1 MATVRLRALTDWV
14 VDRPSTVVLG
24 AVVVTLGIGPMA
36 LLPTES
42 PTYSGMA
49 NLGPTLFTYTVALV
63 AAFAVMAVRM
73 PRRLA
78 YGSLTWIPLAIWVAL
93 GLIFWDHAPRTF
105 SGAIQLA
112 LAGMAFATG
121 WAAAQVRLTRLED
134 EPGDRWPPALGWA
147 FALVA
152 WVQLLA
158 VGLAAVGLP
167 LRRIEG
173 VQALDILGRATG
185 LTAHPGELAKLLFFC
200 GMCALALPQRT
211 DRQRWLAWATLAAV
225 FLGVWLTQS
234 RTVLVA
240 VVGMVGLFLLL
251 ELTAGRW
258 QRRDLAILGLT
269 AALGLASLPW
279 LISRFLAD
287 PGGGARGHVAGVA
300 FEAIAAHPLLG
311 VGANGY
317 VAVVGRTDELTA
329 SGVPVHNM
337 FLLSAAELGVTG
349 ALLLWAPL
357 LLVLAAAVRRTWVT
371 RGADLPARLV
381 VSAAPGVLLIGMTG
395 WGLMQGPYLLMFM
408 LLFGYFGAR
417 IDIAAPHPASLVV
430 HAGVVPQAPEPE
442 EPAVVP
448 ATEADTADEAG
459 PADVDETNV
468 TVEPGPAEVEAAS
481 GLDTGAAAAGD
492 GAETGAEVDPVGHT
506 DAQSGP
512 EATPEPGDA
521 PGKDRPDVTAEA
533 DTTPAGESGKAGNH
547 GRRR

>member
-1 MATVRLRALTDWV
+1 MATVRLRALTGWV

-36 LLPTES
+36 LLPAES

-49 NLGPTLFTYTVALV
+49 NIGPTLFTYTVAL
-63 AAFAVMAVRM
+63 AGAFAVMAVRM

-78 YGSLTWIPLAIWVAL
+78 FGTLTWAPLAAWVAL
-93 GLIFWDHAPRTF
+93 GLIFWPHEPRTF

-121 WAAAQVRLTRLED
+121 WAAAQVRLTRLDD

-158 VGLAAVGLP
+158 VGLAAAGLP

-173 VQALDILGRATG
+173 VQALDVLGRATG

-211 DRQRWLAWATLAAV
+211 DRQRWLAWSTLAAV
-225 FLGVWLTQS
+225 FLGIWLTQS

-251 ELTAGRW
+251 QVTAGRW

-287 PGGGARGHVAGVA
+287 PGGGARGHVTGVA
-300 FEAIAAHPLLG
+300 LDAIAAHPVLG
-311 VGANGY
+311 VGVNGY
-317 VAVVGRTDELTA
+317 VAVVGQTDELTEG
-329 SGVPVHNM
+329 GVPVHNV
-337 FLLSAAELGVTG
+337 FLLSAAEIGVAG
-349 ALLLWAPL
+349 ALLLWAPV

-381 VSAAPGVLLIGMTG
+381 MSATPGVLLIAMSG

-417 IDIAAPHPASLVV
+417 IDIAAPHPGSLVAR
-430 HAGVVPQAPEPE
+430 AGVVPPAPEPDTD
-442 EPAVVP
+442 
-448 ATEADTADEAG
+448 ATPGTG
-459 PADVDETNV
+459 PADVDAPEADETGESDGTDV
-468 TVEPGPAEVEAAS
+468 TSESEPDEVEPEA
-481 GLDTGAAAAGD
+481 G
-492 GAETGAEVDPVGHT
+492 VDP
-506 DAQSGP
+506 P
-512 EATPEPGDA
+512 ATAERA
-521 PGKDRPDVTAEA
+521 PGPNAERPDEN
-533 DTTPAGESGKAGNH
+533 EKAGNH